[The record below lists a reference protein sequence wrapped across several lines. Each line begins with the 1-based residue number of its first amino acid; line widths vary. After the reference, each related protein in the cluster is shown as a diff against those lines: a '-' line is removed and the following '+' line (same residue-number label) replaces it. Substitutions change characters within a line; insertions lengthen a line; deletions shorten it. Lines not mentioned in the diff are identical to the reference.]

1 MNKNKREG
9 RDKMKKI
16 FSLFLAFS
24 LIITSLL
31 VNPNV
36 INYVYADEKPTLLT
50 ADFSTGNQNK
60 IPNGVTVTPEF
71 SSQVTEYTVTINPPL
86 RSAVVRTGISLT
98 LQAAENC
105 KIKEVKQQEKLL
117 NVKNGECTI
126 KGLSAKGADY
136 ENNKVFVTVASDSD
150 ETNTNTYEFSIKL
163 KEDNQLAGIQYYT
176 TNSSKKTSLLD
187 PRFCKEADRKCR
199 EYTGEK
205 AIDLPEENDKI
216 SFVFST
222 CDDAVTV
229 KLNGQECE
237 NKNKGYQNPA
247 YACTYTFQNLP
258 LEYGKNT
265 FSLVTHRQSDKD
277 NQKDETYTIVVNR
290 AKPLLKFESLEIED
304 GVIVRNSLVNEGNS
318 VTLDGFTKAIEG
330 SDKTFKLTAKAER
343 GYIVTYD
350 VPATKDSNAYEG
362 KVIDE
367 EHPLILQRPTYER
380 NGQKD
385 YYGRLR
391 MAPTIAK
398 IFVSDAT
405 KEDIYTEY
413 NICVYP
419 RMPDGASR
427 VKEALPGPGQFVNGF
442 WGGGI
447 VPDNTLGADINT
459 DNLYNIT
466 TLGAFG
472 GYVVYEFDEAIK
484 NDPMNKYGVDFVV
497 YGNSFGKN
505 AAEPAAISVSED
517 GETWYNLAGSEY
529 YELTTDWKYWVT
541 YKRDAKESGAS
552 TRMKSFTAKD
562 GAEKWLQFRTDMY
575 YPINATHKELSGK
588 ELGAEYT
595 LTGVCT
601 YSGNGKRPEH
611 AFGYADVSE
620 NGDVNPTA
628 ISVKNPYIEGA
639 QYMDISWAVDEQGKP
654 VELDKVKYVK
664 ATNCM
669 LYTTIA
675 FGEVSPE
682 IGGISKVNASK
693 KKEAV
698 GVTEQPSSI
707 KINDIEY
714 STVNFSQTSNKI
726 GNFYEIALNDDSI
739 KSLNVS
745 VAGKNKSDNIWIN
758 NTKFTGTATRKVL
771 LDKNGART
779 LRIIVQNGEKEP
791 IIYVFSV
798 TGGGNPADNVDIN
811 NIVITPGDRVVE
823 GSEIANNNFV
833 YEVENNVEK
842 VAFKA
847 EALNPNA
854 TVLLISEEDAIG
866 EELSEDSHSKT
877 KNLKVGDNSFT
888 FKVTSADK
896 TKTQQYVITIK
907 RKQENTSTDSIKVSF
922 TWTGDK
928 VHGEDGKGNPN
939 PGHEVQTWIP
949 TTTLTVPKGST
960 VKYVTDMMLYNSR
973 IDFQTDGG
981 TYISQVMH
989 PTEKVWLGEFT
1000 NGNNSGWMYRLNG
1013 LIADEGYA
1021 TRVLKNGDT
1030 IFWFYTDDYK
1040 KETGYESGWGDDI
1053 SGGDVVEEVKNVTT
1067 DTKTG
1072 TTTAPTE
1079 VKVTEKKNA
1088 DGTKETVAEV
1098 KVATE
1103 HQGEI
1108 LKQAAEK
1115 KSVEIILQ
1123 VSAANTKGADSVQLS
1138 LEISFVKN
1146 ISDKTNADLTV
1157 NTENGK
1163 VTLDQETIKTVL
1175 AEAKG
1180 STIVIEIAKVTKPTE
1195 VQKKAAGTN
1204 GDIFKL
1210 VVKSGDKII
1219 SEFNKGKATV
1229 CVEIPAKLTDKK
1241 VAAIHIADDGK
1252 IEQLAGK
1259 VLTIGGKKYYEFTTP
1274 HFSTFALVDA
1284 EKLGLEVEEPQVD
1297 AKALTAKLTPVAR
1310 SAKTAKKNVKV
1321 TTSLDKKDKAI
1332 IKELKEAGY
1341 TVKYRFYR
1349 STKKAAGYKVAV
1361 TKKTTSYTNTSGKKG
1376 TKYFYKVQARV
1387 YDENGKLTAKTALK
1401 QCKYASRIWTR

>member
-71 SSQVTEYTVTINPPL
+71 SPQVTEYTVTINPPL
-86 RSAVVRTGISLT
+86 RSAALGGISLT
-98 LQAAENC
+98 LKAAENC
-105 KIKEVKQQEKLL
+105 IIKEVKQRENSL
-117 NVKNGECTI
+117 NVKNGKCTI
-126 KGLSAKGADY
+126 KGLSAKSADY
-136 ENNKVFVTVASDSD
+136 EDNKVFVTVASDSD
-150 ETNTNTYEFSIKL
+150 ETNTNTYGFSIKL
-163 KEDNQLAGIQYYT
+163 KEDNQLVGLQYYT
-176 TNSSKKTSLLD
+176 TDSRKNTTLLNPMNCTED
-187 PRFCKEADRKCR
+187 ARKRR
-199 EYTGEK
+199 EYTDEK
-205 AIDLPEENDKI
+205 AINLPEENNKI
-216 SFVFST
+216 SFVFCT

-229 KLNGQECE
+229 KLNDQECKNE
-237 NKNKGYQNPA
+237 NKGYEKNPSA
-247 YACTYTFQNLP
+247 PYARKYTFKDLP
-258 LEYGKNT
+258 LKYGENT
-265 FSLVTHRQSDKD
+265 FSLVTHRQSDQD

-290 AKPLLKFESLEIED
+290 AKPLLQFESLEIEN
-304 GVIVRNSLVNEGNS
+304 GLIVRNSLVNEGNS
-318 VTLDGFTKAIEG
+318 VTLDAFTKAAEG
-330 SDKTFKLTAKAER
+330 SDKTFKLTAKAES

-405 KEDIYTEY
+405 KEDRYTEY

-529 YELTTDWKYWVT
+529 YELTTDWNYWVT

-562 GAEKWLQFRTDMY
+562 GAENWLQFRTDMY

-588 ELGAEYT
+588 EVSETYT

-628 ISVKNPYIEGA
+628 ISVKNPYVEGA

-654 VELDKVKYVK
+654 VELDEVKYVK

-698 GVTEQPSSI
+698 GLTEQPSSI

-726 GNFYEIALNDDSI
+726 GNFYEIALKDDSI

-771 LDKNGART
+771 LDENGART

-1053 SGGDVVEEVKNVTT
+1053 SGGGVVEEVKNVTT

-1079 VKVTEKKNA
+1079 VKVSEKTNA
-1088 DGTKETVAEV
+1088 DGTKTKVAEV
-1098 KVATE
+1098 KVSTNN
-1103 HQGEI
+1103 QKEI
-1108 LKQAAEK
+1108 LKQAKAS
-1115 KSVEIILQ
+1115 KSKEIILN
-1123 VSAANTKGADSVQLS
+1123 VSSKSVGDAAKAD
-1138 LEISFVKN
+1138 
-1146 ISDKTNADLTV
+1146 
-1157 NTENGK
+1157 
-1163 VTLDQETIKTVL
+1163 VTLDKSFIDSIVKDTDAKLTIKTPFGDKTYTREEL
-1175 AEAKG
+1175 KAMSAAATG
-1180 STIVIEIAKVTKPTE
+1180 STVTVAIEKAAEQPVDDTANAEKIAKAKSIVK
-1195 VQKKAAGTN
+1195 
-1204 GDIFKL
+1204 DLKL
-1210 VVKSGDKII
+1210 
-1219 SEFNKGKATV
+1219 
-1229 CVEIPAKLTDKK
+1229 
-1241 VAAIHIADDGK
+1241 
-1252 IEQLAGK
+1252 
-1259 VLTIGGKKYYEFTTP
+1259 
-1274 HFSTFALVDA
+1274 
-1284 EKLGLEVEEPQVD
+1284 
-1297 AKALTAKLTPVAR
+1297 VAR
-1310 SAKTAKKNVKV
+1310 SSKTAKKNIKAVLKSDAKVKA
-1321 TTSLDKKDKAI
+1321 S
-1332 IKELKEAGY
+1332 IKELKDLGF

-1349 STKKAAGYKVAV
+1349 STKKAAGYKAAV
-1361 TKKTTSYTNTSGKKG
+1361 TKKTASYTNTSGKKG

-1387 YDENGKLTAKTALK
+1387 YDENGKLVAKTALK
-1401 QCKYASRIWTR
+1401 QCKYASRVWTK

>member
-60 IPNGVTVTPEF
+60 IPYGVTVTPEF
-71 SSQVTEYTVTINPPL
+71 SPQVTEYTVTINPPL
-86 RSAVVRTGISLT
+86 RSAAVGGISLT

-105 KIKEVKQQEKLL
+105 IIKEVKQRENPL
-117 NVKNGECTI
+117 NVKNGKYTI
-126 KGLSAKGADY
+126 KGLSAKSADY
-136 ENNKVFVTVASDSD
+136 ENNKVSVTVVSDSD

-163 KEDNQLAGIQYYT
+163 KEDNQLVGLQYYT
-176 TNSSKKTSLLD
+176 TDSSKKTSLLD
-187 PRFCKEADRKCR
+187 PRLCKEADRKCR

-222 CDDAVTV
+222 CDDAVSV

-237 NKNKGYQNPA
+237 NKGYQNPA
-247 YACTYTFQNLP
+247 YARTYTFKDLP
-258 LEYGKNT
+258 LKYGENT
-265 FSLVTHRQSDKD
+265 FSLVTHRQSDQD

-290 AKPLLKFESLEIED
+290 AKPLLQFESLEIEN
-304 GVIVRNSLVNEGNS
+304 GLIVRNSLVNEGNS
-318 VTLDGFTKAIEG
+318 VKLDAFTKAVEG
-330 SDKTFKLTAKAER
+330 SDKTFKLTAKAES

-405 KEDIYTEY
+405 KEDRYTEY
-413 NICVYP
+413 NIRVYP

-427 VKEALPGPGQFVNGF
+427 VKEALPGPGQFVNGY

-466 TLGAFG
+466 TLGTFG

-529 YELTTDWKYWVT
+529 YELTTDWNYWVT

-552 TRMKSFTAKD
+552 TRMTSFTAKD
-562 GAEKWLQFRTDMY
+562 GAENRLDFRTDMY

-588 ELGAEYT
+588 ELGETYT

-654 VELDKVKYVK
+654 VELDEVKYVK

-745 VAGKNKSDNIWIN
+745 VAGKNKTDNIWIN

-771 LDKNGART
+771 LDENGART

-791 IIYVFSV
+791 SIYVFSV

-823 GSEIANNNFV
+823 GNEIANNNFV

-866 EELSEDSHSKT
+866 EELSKDSPSQTKT
-877 KNLKVGDNSFT
+877 LKVGDNSFT
-888 FKVTSADK
+888 FKVISADK
-896 TKTQQYVITIK
+896 TKTQEYVITIK
-907 RKQENTSTDSIKVSF
+907 RKQENASTDSIKVFF

-928 VHGEDGKGNPN
+928 LHGEDGKGNPN

-949 TTTLTVPKGST
+949 TTPLTVPKGST
-960 VKYVTDMMLYNSR
+960 VKYVTDMMLYNSG
-973 IDFQTDGG
+973 IDFQTDKG

-989 PTEKVWLGEFT
+989 PTEKEWLGEFT

-1030 IFWFYTDDYK
+1030 ILWFYTDDYK

-1053 SGGDVVEEVKNVTT
+1053 SGGGTVEEVKDVTT
-1067 DTKTG
+1067 DTKAG

-1079 VKVTEKKNA
+1079 VKVSEKTNA
-1088 DGTKETVAEV
+1088 DGTKTKVADV
-1098 KVATE
+1098 KVSADN
-1103 HQGEI
+1103 QKEI
-1108 LKQAAEK
+1108 LKQAKEK
-1115 KSVEIILQ
+1115 KSAQ
-1123 VSAANTKGADSVQLS
+1123 VVLAIANSDAKGAEKLELNLDKSFLES
-1138 LEISFVKN
+1138 LLK
-1146 ISDKTNADLTV
+1146 DTNA
-1157 NTENGK
+1157 
-1163 VTLDQETIKTVL
+1163 
-1175 AEAKG
+1175 
-1180 STIVIEIAKVTKPTE
+1180 
-1195 VQKKAAGTN
+1195 
-1204 GDIFKL
+1204 KL
-1210 VVKSGDKII
+1210 VVKTPLGQKTYERDELQKLVNETTGTTVKAEI
-1219 SEFNKGKATV
+1219 NKDNVDT
-1229 CVEIPAKLTDKK
+1229 
-1241 VAAIHIADDGK
+1241 AAEEPTEENAAK
-1252 IEQLAGK
+1252 IEKAK
-1259 VLTIGGKKYYEFTTP
+1259 SIVKNM
-1274 HFSTFALVDA
+1274 
-1284 EKLGLEVEEPQVD
+1284 KL
-1297 AKALTAKLTPVAR
+1297 VAR
-1310 SAKTAKKNVKV
+1310 SSKTAKKNIKAVLKSDAKV
-1321 TTSLDKKDKAI
+1321 NAS
-1332 IKELKEAGY
+1332 IKELKDLGF

-1349 STKKAAGYKVAV
+1349 STKIAASYKAAV
-1361 TKKTTSYTNTSGKKG
+1361 TKKTAAYTNTSGKKG
-1376 TKYFYKVQARV
+1376 TKYFYKVQVRV
-1387 YDENGKLTAKTALK
+1387 YDENGKLVVKTALK
-1401 QCKYASRIWTR
+1401 QCKYASRVWSKTK

>member
-60 IPNGVTVTPEF
+60 IPYGVTVTPEF
-71 SSQVTEYTVTINPPL
+71 SPQVTEYTVTINPPL
-86 RSAVVRTGISLT
+86 RSAAVGGISLT

-105 KIKEVKQQEKLL
+105 IIKEVKQRENPL
-117 NVKNGECTI
+117 NVKNGKYTI
-126 KGLSAKGADY
+126 KGLSAKSADY
-136 ENNKVFVTVASDSD
+136 ENNKVSVTVVSDSD

-163 KEDNQLAGIQYYT
+163 KEDNQLVGLQYYT
-176 TNSSKKTSLLD
+176 TDSSKKTSLLD
-187 PRFCKEADRKCR
+187 PRLCKEADRKCR

-222 CDDAVTV
+222 CDDAVSV

-237 NKNKGYQNPA
+237 NKGYQNPA
-247 YACTYTFQNLP
+247 YARTYTFKDLP
-258 LEYGKNT
+258 LKYGENT
-265 FSLVTHRQSDKD
+265 FSLVTHRQSDQD

-290 AKPLLKFESLEIED
+290 AKPLLQFESLEIEN
-304 GVIVRNSLVNEGNS
+304 GLIVRNSLVNEGNS
-318 VTLDGFTKAIEG
+318 VKLDAFTKAVEG
-330 SDKTFKLTAKAER
+330 SDKTFKLTAKAES

-405 KEDIYTEY
+405 KEDRYTEY
-413 NICVYP
+413 NIRVYP

-427 VKEALPGPGQFVNGF
+427 VKEALPGPGQFVNGY

-466 TLGAFG
+466 TLGTFG

-529 YELTTDWKYWVT
+529 YELTTDWNYWVT

-552 TRMKSFTAKD
+552 TRMTSFTAKD
-562 GAEKWLQFRTDMY
+562 GAENRLDFRTDMY

-588 ELGAEYT
+588 ELGETYT

-654 VELDKVKYVK
+654 VELDEVKYVK

-745 VAGKNKSDNIWIN
+745 VAGKNKTDNIWIN

-771 LDKNGART
+771 LDENGART

-791 IIYVFSV
+791 SIYVFSV

-823 GSEIANNNFV
+823 GNEIANNNFV

-866 EELSEDSHSKT
+866 EELSKDSPSQTKT
-877 KNLKVGDNSFT
+877 LKVGDNSFT
-888 FKVTSADK
+888 FKVISADK
-896 TKTQQYVITIK
+896 TKTQEYVITIK
-907 RKQENTSTDSIKVSF
+907 RKQENASTDSIKVFF

-928 VHGEDGKGNPN
+928 LHGEDGKGNPN

-949 TTTLTVPKGST
+949 TTPLTVPKGST
-960 VKYVTDMMLYNSR
+960 VKYVTDMMLYNSG
-973 IDFQTDGG
+973 IDFQTDKG

-989 PTEKVWLGEFT
+989 PTEKEWLGEFT

-1030 IFWFYTDDYK
+1030 ILWFYTDDYK

-1053 SGGDVVEEVKNVTT
+1053 SGGGTVEEVKDVTT
-1067 DTKTG
+1067 DTKAG

-1079 VKVTEKKNA
+1079 VKVSEKTNA
-1088 DGTKETVAEV
+1088 DGTKTKVADV
-1098 KVATE
+1098 KVSADN
-1103 HQGEI
+1103 QKEI
-1108 LKQAAEK
+1108 LKQAKEK
-1115 KSVEIILQ
+1115 KSTQ
-1123 VSAANTKGADSVQLS
+1123 VVLVVANSDAKGAEKLELNLDKSFLES
-1138 LEISFVKN
+1138 LLKDTS
-1146 ISDKTNADLTV
+1146 A
-1157 NTENGK
+1157 
-1163 VTLDQETIKTVL
+1163 
-1175 AEAKG
+1175 
-1180 STIVIEIAKVTKPTE
+1180 
-1195 VQKKAAGTN
+1195 
-1204 GDIFKL
+1204 KL
-1210 VVKSGDKII
+1210 VVKTPLGQKTYERDELQKLVNETTGTTVKAEI
-1219 SEFNKGKATV
+1219 NKDNVDT
-1229 CVEIPAKLTDKK
+1229 
-1241 VAAIHIADDGK
+1241 AAEEPTEENAAK
-1252 IEQLAGK
+1252 IEKAK
-1259 VLTIGGKKYYEFTTP
+1259 SIIK
-1274 HFSTFALVDA
+1274 DM
-1284 EKLGLEVEEPQVD
+1284 KLIV
-1297 AKALTAKLTPVAR
+1297 R
-1310 SAKTAKKNVKV
+1310 SSKTAKKNIKAVLKSDTRVK
-1321 TTSLDKKDKAI
+1321 TS
-1332 IKELKEAGY
+1332 IKELKDLGF

-1349 STKKAAGYKVAV
+1349 STKKAASYKSTV
-1361 TKKTTSYTNTSGKKG
+1361 TKKTASYTNTSGKKG
-1376 TKYFYKVQARV
+1376 TKYFYKVQVRV
-1387 YDENGKLTAKTALK
+1387 YDENGKLITKTALK
-1401 QCKYASRIWTR
+1401 QCKYASRTWTK